1 MQCNHFL
8 GKFLRLIVLLN
19 PFQYVILY
27 FIKLGILCFPLQPD
41 AGRWVLCQ
49 LYKGEKNND
58 SGSSGRFDPYIDNT
72 TVPEPVASD
81 IGAGQ
86 IYPSTSQFSS
96 MWASGARGDINQV
109 QYYEMGQSSNTQ
121 PNWFSNAATNPD
133 LAGGHM
139 NQDQIPGVDQ
149 SCYTPQAGM
158 VYNSQQFTSNNTY
171 SICGIDMYPNHY
183 INLDSFS
190 DFGMDDRNGGY
201 FNPDQSS
208 NIN

>member
-1 MQCNHFL
+1 MQAFSWQV
-8 GKFLRLIVLLN
+8 FEVVLLD

-27 FIKLGILCFPLQPD
+27 FIKFGILCFPLQPD

-58 SGSSGRFDPYIDNT
+58 SASSGRFDPYIDNT

-158 VYNSQQFTSNNTY
+158 VYNSQQF
-171 SICGIDMYPNHY
+171 P
-183 INLDSFS
+183 F
-190 DFGMDDRNGGY
+190 
-201 FNPDQSS
+201 SS
-208 NIN
+208 NSNDGFYMDSWNETIYQPWPEY